1 MSSDNN
7 TYSEEFMQ
15 KSWDQMHT
23 ILDKEIPQK
32 KNRRPLIIL
41 LSLFLFIGFLGVGG
55 YLMLH
60 NEKVSVLNTPTN
72 TYAKIENVE
81 KNSSITSNENSTQN
95 QEIISETNQII
106 KKETVQE
113 NTEPNPA
120 ITSTI
125 PTTRQSVD
133 AEKQVKINTKLF
145 ETSKNN
151 TLTLHTKKYISIAKN
166 IDIDNT
172 SENQVDKTLLQNPNK
187 NNSPIEKSR
196 EVQLLDHAPLA
207 ILNLD
212 LEVQERIINKSPSL
226 GKIIPTQSIG
236 DQTASHFSLGLSA
249 MSDFTGGVNG
259 ANIDIGYSYPISS
272 KFAIETRIGSSYF
285 SFSDNAYR
293 QDPSISLED
302 INLLESDISN
312 EPVEFSE
319 NLKSFNVDSLL
330 DVYNGIPSR
339 IDFHLMAGLNYKLN
353 TNLALGTGLKY
364 RRFVNGASNANEAL
378 DIASPVSGPN
388 NLQDEDQ
395 LSIDPSNYNHS
406 FLNPYISANYK
417 ILGKLHATIEYEYFL
432 KDFVKIERSYI
443 LGKNNS
449 LVSLGLKYDF

>member
-1 MSSDNN
+1 MSSDKN

-32 KNRRPLIIL
+32 KNRRPLFML
-41 LSLFLFIGFLGVGG
+41 LFLFLFIGFLGVGG

-60 NEKVSVLNTPTN
+60 NEKVSVLDTPTN
-72 TYAKIENVE
+72 NYAKIENVE
-81 KNSSITSNENSTQN
+81 KNSSITSNENSTQK
-95 QEIISETNQII
+95 QEIINEPNQLV

-113 NTEPNPA
+113 NTEPNLA

-125 PTTRQSVD
+125 PTTRQSID
-133 AEKQVKINTKLF
+133 AEKQVKNNTKLF
-145 ETSKNN
+145 KISKNN
-151 TLTLHTKKYISIAKN
+151 TLTLQTKKYISIEKN

-172 SENQVDKTLLQNPNK
+172 SENQVDKTLLQEYNYNNNPT
-187 NNSPIEKSR
+187 EKSR

-212 LEVQERIINKSPSL
+212 LDVQERIINKSPSL

-236 DQTASHFSLGLSA
+236 GQTASHFSLGLSA
-249 MSDFTGGVNG
+249 MSNLTGGVNG
-259 ANIDIGYSYPISS
+259 ANIDLGYSYSISS
-272 KFAIETRIGSSYF
+272 KFAIETRVGSSYF
-285 SFSDNAYR
+285 RFSDNAYR

-319 NLKSFNVDSLL
+319 NLKSFAVDSLL

-378 DIASPVSGPN
+378 DIASPVNGPN
-388 NLQDEDQ
+388 KLQDEDKI
-395 LSIDPSNYNHS
+395 SIDPSNYNHS

>member
-1 MSSDNN
+1 MSSDKN

-32 KNRRPLIIL
+32 KNRRPLFML
-41 LSLFLFIGFLGVGG
+41 LFLFLFIGFLGVGG

-60 NEKVSVLNTPTN
+60 NEKASVLDTQTN

-81 KNSSITSNENSTQN
+81 KNSSITSNENSTQK
-95 QEIISETNQII
+95 QEIINEPNQLV

-113 NTEPNPA
+113 NTEPNLA

-125 PTTRQSVD
+125 PTTRQSID
-133 AEKQVKINTKLF
+133 AEKQVKNNTKLF
-145 ETSKNN
+145 KISKNN
-151 TLTLHTKKYISIAKN
+151 TLTLQTKKYISIEKN

-172 SENQVDKTLLQNPNK
+172 SENQVDKTLLQEYNYNNNPT
-187 NNSPIEKSR
+187 EKSR

-212 LEVQERIINKSPSL
+212 LDVQERIINKSPSL

-236 DQTASHFSLGLSA
+236 GQTASHFSLGLSA
-249 MSDFTGGVNG
+249 MSNLTGGVNG
-259 ANIDIGYSYPISS
+259 ANIDLGYSYSISS
-272 KFAIETRIGSSYF
+272 KFAIETRVGSSYF
-285 SFSDNAYR
+285 RFSDNAYR

-319 NLKSFNVDSLL
+319 NLKSFAVDSLL

-378 DIASPVSGPN
+378 DIASPVNGPN
-388 NLQDEDQ
+388 KLQDEDQ
-395 LSIDPSNYNHS
+395 ISIDPSNYNHS